1 MPGSIGFVA
10 GEDEAGRTPP
20 STEQAPQAQT
30 QAQTATATHE
40 PLTGQPGERPA
51 APSAQAPSPVAGQP
65 AGPAAQA
72 TTPAASAAQPPTDA
86 QPEPV
91 AEQEPSGPGF
101 GERGRMRRRARFLR
115 KARELAYRDL
125 GGLVYDLHRFGQRND
140 PVVLAK
146 LATLGH
152 IDAELRALEQALH
165 EIRPVTVLREVGIA
179 ACPRCASIHGN
190 EDRFCPG
197 CGLAFSAGADRPL
210 STAPVTV
217 TPPGDAGAQPS
228 AAPAS
233 PAPGAPASTAPGTPT
248 RPAPGAFASPAPGA
262 PASPAAATPA
272 QSSLAPGRPA
282 GEPLTTIQ
290 RPPTAA
296 PVLKPAASP
305 VAARPP
311 ASEDTTEGAGR
322 ERNAD
327 SGNGDGKRD
336 PEDEPTQVLRP
347 PAGGV

>member
-20 STEQAPQAQT
+20 AAEQAPQAQT

-40 PLTGQPGERPA
+40 PVTGQPGERPA
-51 APSAQAPSPVAGQP
+51 APSAQAPAPMTGQP
-65 AGPAAQA
+65 AEPAAQA
-72 TTPAASAAQPPTDA
+72 TTPAATEAASAAQPPTGE
-86 QPEPV
+86 QPGPV
-91 AEQEPSGPGF
+91 AEQVPQIQAEEQEAALSPGF

-152 IDAELRALEQALH
+152 IDAELRALEQALR

-197 CGLAFSAGADRPL
+197 CGLAFSADADRPL
-210 STAPVTV
+210 STAPVTA
-217 TPPGDAGAQPS
+217 TPPGDTGA
-228 AAPAS
+228 AAS
-233 PAPGAPASTAPGTPT
+233 PAPGAPAG
-248 RPAPGAFASPAPGA
+248 PAPGALTSPAP
-262 PASPAAATPA
+262 ATPA
-272 QSSLAPGRPA
+272 QPQPAPGRPA
-282 GEPLTTIQ
+282 GEPLTAIE

-296 PVLKPAASP
+296 PVLKPTAPP

-311 ASEDTTEGAGR
+311 AAEDTREGADG
-322 ERNAD
+322 ERKAD
-327 SGNGDGKRD
+327 SGNGDGRRD
-336 PEDEPTQVLRP
+336 PEDEPTQILRP
-347 PAGGV
+347 PAGGA

>member
-1 MPGSIGFVA
+1 MGFVA

-20 STEQAPQAQT
+20 TAERAPQAQT
-30 QAQTATATHE
+30 QAQTATATHA
-40 PLTGQPGERPA
+40 PVTGQPGERPA
-51 APSAQAPSPVAGQP
+51 APPARDAG
-65 AGPAAQA
+65 AAQA
-72 TTPAASAAQPPTDA
+72 SAEQA
-86 QPEPV
+86 EPV
-91 AEQEPSGPGF
+91 AEQAPPGPGF

-197 CGLAFSAGADRPL
+197 CGLAFSADADRPL
-210 STAPVTV
+210 STAPVTA
-217 TPPGDAGAQPS
+217 TPPADAAAAATGAQPS

-233 PAPGAPASTAPGTPT
+233 FAPNAPTSRGPSAPT
-248 RPAPGAFASPAPGA
+248 SPAPSASTSAATAAAAGPA
-262 PASPAAATPA
+262 PATPA
-272 QSSLAPGRPA
+272 PPSPAPERPA

-290 RPPTAA
+290 RPSPAAPGLKPTA
-296 PVLKPAASP
+296 PP

-311 ASEDTTEGAGR
+311 AAEDG
-322 ERNAD
+322 ERKAD

-336 PEDEPTQVLRP
+336 PEDEPTQILRP
-347 PAGGV
+347 PAGGA